1 MNSDPPSDKELFR
14 QAMADVQSIKQ
25 ENRLT
30 HKQRPKPLRRRQQP
44 PQAEARVQED
54 HFADRDLPVGE
65 WLEFRRPGLQN
76 KRFQALQRGHFRPQS
91 VLDLHGLRVQ
101 EARRQLADFLNH
113 ALLYRHQYLLI
124 IHGKG
129 LGSDRQ
135 PVLKQLVNSWL
146 QQVPQVMAFCSAS
159 RKDGGTG
166 AAYVLL
172 KIIRTN
178 QDTNPPP

>member
-1 MNSDPPSDKELFR
+1 MNCDSPSDKELFR
-14 QAMADVQSIKQ
+14 QAMADVQSIKH

-30 HKQRPKPLRRRQQP
+30 NKQRPKPLRRRHASAQS
-44 PQAEARVQED
+44 EDRVQQE
-54 HFADRDLPVGE
+54 HFADRDLPVAE

-91 VLDLHGLRVQ
+91 VLDLHGLRAQ

-113 ALLYRHQYLLI
+113 ALQHQQQYLLI

-146 QQVPQVMAFCSAS
+146 QQIPDVMAFCSAS

-166 AAYVLL
+166 AVYVLL
-172 KIIRTN
+172 KIMRQN
-178 QDTNPPP
+178 KDG